1 MNYRHAFH
9 AGNHADVLKHAFMLL
24 CLEYMA
30 RKPGPISFLDTHAGR
45 GLYDL
50 TGEEAQR
57 SPEWRAGAARVFDW
71 PERPPA
77 LAPFQRALRDLNGD
91 HLHHYPGSPWLA
103 ANALRSQDSLSLCEL
118 HPQECMALRRVIL
131 WDGQSLQRRA
141 DVHERDGFEALR
153 GLLPLPHKR
162 ALILIDP
169 SYEHELDVLRTVSA
183 LRAAR
188 VRMRQA
194 VFIWWRPLK
203 QAALIDAADGELS
216 TDDRFSA
223 LRLDL
228 IVRGQPSLG
237 LGGSSLL
244 IVNAPFAVHE
254 TARNVLAPLSAR
266 LAQDGQA
273 TWRVTKL
280 GQS

>member
-9 AGNHADVLKHAFMLL
+9 AGNHADVLKHIVLVS
-24 CLEYMA
+24 CLGYMT
-30 RKPGPISFLDTHAGR
+30 RKPGPISFLDTHAGC

-57 SPEWRAGAARVFDW
+57 NPEWQSAAARIFDW
-71 PERPPA
+71 PDAPAA
-77 LAPFQRALRDLNGD
+77 LAPFQQALRQLNAQDLRV
-91 HLHHYPGSPWLA
+91 YPGSPWLA
-103 ANALRSQDSLSLCEL
+103 AWALRPQDSLSLCEL

-131 WDGQSLQRRA
+131 RDGQSLQRRA
-141 DVHERDGFEALR
+141 DVHERDGYEALR
-153 GLLPLPHKR
+153 ALLPLPHKR

-169 SYEHELDVLRTVSA
+169 PYEHELDVLRTVSA